1 MGTCLSDLMKIKS
14 ASLLAACL
22 FYGGVH
28 AFCFEQAAQRYSMPV
43 SLLHAVAHV
52 ESSFQQKALS
62 TNRDGSINYGL
73 MQIHESN
80 LGWLGHSKETIME
93 PCANVMAG
101 ARVMTDM
108 VRRYGMTWRAV
119 GSYNAGTS
127 PAFDGS
133 RKEYVAK
140 VKAALEAGASPSN
153 LVNLRQVPRKPQAI
167 HASTSVPTMVV
178 FE

>member
-1 MGTCLSDLMKIKS
+1 MNFKG
-14 ASLLAACL
+14 ASILAACL
-22 FYGGVH
+22 FSGGVH

-43 SLLHAVAHV
+43 TLLHAVAHV
-52 ESSFQQKALS
+52 ESSFQQKAVS

-80 LGWLGHSKETIME
+80 LAWLGHTKETIME

-101 ARVMTDM
+101 ARVLADM
-108 VRRYGMTWRAV
+108 VKRYGMTWRAV

-127 PAFDGS
+127 PALDGS
-133 RKEYVAK
+133 RQEYVAK

-153 LVNLRQVPRKPQAI
+153 LVNLRQTSRKPQAI
-167 HASTSVPTMVV
+167 HVATSAPTMVV

>member
-1 MGTCLSDLMKIKS
+1 MGTRSRGRMKIKS

-22 FYGGVH
+22 LSGGVH
-28 AFCFEQAAQRYSMPV
+28 AFCFEQAAQRYSMPMT
-43 SLLHAVAHV
+43 LLHAVAHV
-52 ESSFQQKALS
+52 ESSFQQKAVS

-80 LGWLGHSKETIME
+80 LGWLGHTKETIME

-101 ARVMTDM
+101 ARVLADM
-108 VRRYGMTWRAV
+108 VKRYGMTWRAV

-127 PAFDGS
+127 PALDGS
-133 RKEYVAK
+133 RQEYVAK
-140 VKAALEAGASPSN
+140 VKAAMEAGASPSN
-153 LVNLRQVPRKPQAI
+153 LVNLRQASRKPQAI
-167 HASTSVPTMVV
+167 HVATSAPTMVV